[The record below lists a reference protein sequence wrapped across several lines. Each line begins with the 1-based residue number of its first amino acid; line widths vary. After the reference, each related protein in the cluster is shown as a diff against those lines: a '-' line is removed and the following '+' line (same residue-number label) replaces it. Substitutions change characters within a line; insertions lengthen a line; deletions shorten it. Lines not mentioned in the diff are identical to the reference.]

1 MKKQLGILL
10 LALAVAI
17 GFSGAAAAQNYG
29 YAAQTATGN
38 QYTGYANSGMTYSG
52 MNPLTYLIGSYVV
65 KLVYLIHMVLMGG
78 YMPGGIMGNMP
89 MSGTG
94 TGGTVTGNEGTATGT
109 EGTATG
115 TEGTATGTESGA
127 TEGAATGTE

>member
-38 QYTGYANSGMTYSG
+38 QYTGYANQGMTYSG
-52 MNPLTYLIGSYVV
+52 MNPLTYIIGSYVV
-65 KLVYLIHMVLMGG
+65 RLVYLIHMVLMGG
-78 YMPGGIMGNMP
+78 YMPGGMMGNMP
-89 MSGTG
+89 IPGTTTG
-94 TGGTVTGNEGTATGT
+94 TGGTTTGTEGTTTGAEGTTTGT

-115 TEGTATGTESGA
+115 TE
-127 TEGAATGTE
+127 

>member
-10 LALAVAI
+10 LALAVAV

-29 YAAQTATGN
+29 YTAQTATGN
-38 QYTGYANSGMTYSG
+38 QYMGYANSGMTYSG

-65 KLVYLIHMVLMGG
+65 RLIYLIHMALMGG
-78 YMPGGIMGNMP
+78 NMLGGMMGNMP
-89 MSGTG
+89 MPGTSTG
-94 TGGTVTGNEGTATGT
+94 TGGTATGTEGTATGT

-115 TEGTATGTESGA
+115 TEGTATGTE
-127 TEGAATGTE
+127 

>member
-10 LALAVAI
+10 LALAVAV
-17 GFSGAAAAQNYG
+17 GFSGAVAAQNYG

-38 QYTGYANSGMTYSG
+38 QYTGYANPGMTYSG

-65 KLVYLIHMVLMGG
+65 RLMYLVHMVLMGG
-78 YMPGGIMGNMP
+78 YMPGGMMGNMP
-89 MSGTG
+89 MPGTATG
-94 TGGTVTGNEGTATGT
+94 TGGTMTGT

-115 TEGTATGTESGA
+115 TEDTVTGTE
-127 TEGAATGTE
+127 

>member
-10 LALAVAI
+10 LALAVAV
-17 GFSGAAAAQNYG
+17 GFSGATAAQNYG

-78 YMPGGIMGNMP
+78 YMPGGMMGNMP
-89 MSGTG
+89 MPGTTTG
-94 TGGTVTGNEGTATGT
+94 TEGTATGT
-109 EGTATG
+109 ESGATGGTATG

-127 TEGAATGTE
+127 TGGAATGTE

>member
-38 QYTGYANSGMTYSG
+38 QYTGYANHGMTYSG
-52 MNPLTYLIGSYVV
+52 MNPLTYIIGSYVMR
-65 KLVYLIHMVLMGG
+65 LVYLIHMVLMGG
-78 YMPGGIMGNMP
+78 YMPGGMMGNMP
-89 MSGTG
+89 ISGTTTG
-94 TGGTVTGNEGTATGT
+94 TGGTATGTEGTTTGAEGTATGT

-115 TEGTATGTESGA
+115 TE
-127 TEGAATGTE
+127 

>member
-65 KLVYLIHMVLMGG
+65 RLVYLIHMVLMGG
-78 YMPGGIMGNMP
+78 YMPGGMMGNMP
-89 MSGTG
+89 MSG

>member
-17 GFSGAAAAQNYG
+17 VFSGAAAAQNYG
-29 YAAQTATGN
+29 HAAQTTTGN
-38 QYTGYANSGMTYSG
+38 QYMGYANQGMTYSG

-65 KLVYLIHMVLMGG
+65 RLIYLVHMVLMGG
-78 YMPGGIMGNMP
+78 YMPGGMRGNMP
-89 MSGTG
+89 MPGTTTG
-94 TGGTVTGNEGTATGT
+94 TGGTVTGT

-115 TEGTATGTESGA
+115 TE
-127 TEGAATGTE
+127 